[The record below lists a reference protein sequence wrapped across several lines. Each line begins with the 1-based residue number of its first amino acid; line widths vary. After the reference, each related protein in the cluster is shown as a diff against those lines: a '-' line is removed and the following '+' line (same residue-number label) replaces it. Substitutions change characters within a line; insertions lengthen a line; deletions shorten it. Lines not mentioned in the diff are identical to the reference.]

1 MARQLTS
8 IILLFTPALV
18 LNALRFVVTPL
29 QEMLRISTNLDIALH
44 VICFG
49 IGFMLFRKTR
59 VVRDHEW
66 QRSKAVKSVS
76 GHFKAEEQGV
86 WEQDLQMDTNLS
98 IEAQTNLE
106 GQVSNVV
113 GSSNNLSP
121 KEIDSKV
128 EVEML
133 IDTSHV
139 MKAQARVSGE
149 EQFEDSQ
156 KDSTIGAVRKNSPMD
171 SVIDWLASLFGK
183 DSKQQREENRRA
195 KLQLRSD
202 NNPVIAQRPI
212 APIEP
217 IKSEAKRPRPMEMV
231 SMTDAGVESIII
243 NEETNEISEPVI
255 KSMSIEE
262 MAFGASAKTT
272 SNTKQTNLSQNIQC
286 SVCGKHNPVG
296 ERFCSN
302 CGSNL

>member
-98 IEAQTNLE
+98 IEAQT
-106 GQVSNVV
+106 
-113 GSSNNLSP
+113 LS
-121 KEIDSKV
+121 
-128 EVEML
+128 L
-133 IDTSHV
+133 IH
-139 MKAQARVSGE
+139 
-149 EQFEDSQ
+149 
-156 KDSTIGAVRKNSPMD
+156 I
-171 SVIDWLASLFGK
+171 
-183 DSKQQREENRRA
+183 
-195 KLQLRSD
+195 
-202 NNPVIAQRPI
+202 
-212 APIEP
+212 
-217 IKSEAKRPRPMEMV
+217 
-231 SMTDAGVESIII
+231 
-243 NEETNEISEPVI
+243 
-255 KSMSIEE
+255 
-262 MAFGASAKTT
+262 
-272 SNTKQTNLSQNIQC
+272 
-286 SVCGKHNPVG
+286 
-296 ERFCSN
+296 
-302 CGSNL
+302 

>member
-1 MARQLTS
+1 
-8 IILLFTPALV
+8 
-18 LNALRFVVTPL
+18 
-29 QEMLRISTNLDIALH
+29 
-44 VICFG
+44 
-49 IGFMLFRKTR
+49 
-59 VVRDHEW
+59 
-66 QRSKAVKSVS
+66 
-76 GHFKAEEQGV
+76 
-86 WEQDLQMDTNLS
+86 
-98 IEAQTNLE
+98 
-106 GQVSNVV
+106 
-113 GSSNNLSP
+113 
-121 KEIDSKV
+121 
-128 EVEML
+128 
-133 IDTSHV
+133 
-139 MKAQARVSGE
+139 
-149 EQFEDSQ
+149 
-156 KDSTIGAVRKNSPMD
+156 MD

-217 IKSEAKRPRPMEMV
+217 IKSEARRPRPMEMV